1 MSRPTIG
8 SCLTEGAARLK
19 TAEVEAPHREARVLL
34 AHALEVD
41 QAAIIGYP
49 ERAVPD
55 PAPFLAL
62 VERRVQG
69 VPTAQLL
76 EQREFWSLPF
86 RVTPDT
92 LIPRPESESLVEA
105 ALAVLTA
112 KDLATPLILDL
123 GTGSGCLLLALLSER
138 SDARGIGIDR
148 SAAATEIARGNADH
162 LGLADRAHFLVSDW
176 ASALSGRF
184 DIVVSNPPYIASGEI
199 DGLQPEV
206 ARYEPKL
213 ALDGGDDGLSCYRV
227 IAGELPRLLR
237 PGGAVFLEVG
247 AGQWE
252 PVAAL
257 LETTGLRVSK
267 PIRDLAEIS
276 RCVAAQVA

>member
-1 MSRPTIG
+1 MSRATVG
-8 SCLTEGAARLK
+8 SCLTDGAARLK
-19 TAEVEAPHREARVLL
+19 AAEVEAPHREARVLL

-49 ERAVPD
+49 ERAVSD
-55 PAPFLAL
+55 PAPFFTL
-62 VERRVQG
+62 VEKRVQG

-92 LIPRPESESLVEA
+92 LIPRPETETLVEA
-105 ALAVLTA
+105 ALAALTERELTA
-112 KDLATPLILDL
+112 PLILDL
-123 GTGSGCLLLALLSER
+123 GTGTGCLLLALLSE
-138 SDARGIGIDR
+138 SPGARGVGIDR
-148 SAAATEIARGNADH
+148 SAAAAEVARGNAEQ
-162 LGLADRAHFLVSDW
+162 LGLAGRAHFLVSDW

-199 DGLQPEV
+199 DDLEPEV
-206 ARYEPKL
+206 AQHEPQL
-213 ALDGGDDGLSCYRV
+213 ALDGGDDGLTCYRV
-227 IAGELPRLLR
+227 IAGELSRLLR

-252 PVAAL
+252 SVATL
-257 LETTGLRVSK
+257 LETAGLRVSK
-267 PIRDLAEIS
+267 PIQDLAGIS
-276 RCVAAQVA
+276 RCVAAQIA